1 MFQVSEVIDAVKN
14 LASTDPQHDRS
25 HCQAL
30 EFHAKQLGFQ
40 SFHHLKRSLKR
51 LPSDRIDEVSL
62 KLMRQISLRRI
73 PSLDCDYFEFMAADG
88 NFGFYSYWIGWNKRG
103 EEVRVPRPLTGP
115 ATAAGLRKNADFPI
129 YVVESDK
136 ELLAW
141 RYNWLSTALI
151 PEQLA
156 RRFFP
161 FSFNKVFMVEKNP
174 PLAKIRARVNRDYSD
189 NIAYG

>member
-1 MFQVSEVIDAVKN
+1 MFQVSEIIHAVKN
-14 LASTDPQHDRS
+14 LASTDPEHDRS

-40 SFHHLKRSLKR
+40 SFHHLKESLKR
-51 LPSDRIDEVSL
+51 LPSDRFDKVSL
-62 KLMRQISLRRI
+62 KLMRQISLRRL
-73 PSLDCDYFEFMAADG
+73 PSLNCAYFEFMAADG
-88 NFGFYSYWIGWNKRG
+88 NFGFYSYWIGWDKRG
-103 EEVRVPRPLTGP
+103 EEVRVPRPLTG
-115 ATAAGLRKNADFPI
+115 AETAAGLRKIAASPI

-161 FSFNKVFMVEKNP
+161 FAFNKDFMVEKNP
-174 PLAKIRARVNRDYSD
+174 PLAKIRARVNRDYSN

>member
-1 MFQVSEVIDAVKN
+1 MFQVTELIDAVKN
-14 LASTDPQHDRS
+14 LASTDSEHDRS

-40 SFHHLKRSLKR
+40 SFHRLKQSLKR
-51 LPSDRIDEVSL
+51 LPSDRFDKVSL
-62 KLMRQISLRRI
+62 KLMHQISVRRI
-73 PSLDCDYFEFMAADG
+73 PSHNCAYFEFMAADG
-88 NFGFYSYWIGWNKRG
+88 NFGFYSHWIGWDRRG
-103 EEVRVPRPLTGP
+103 EEVRVPRPLTG
-115 ATAAGLRKNADFPI
+115 AEAAAGLRKIAASPI

-156 RRFFP
+156 RKFFP
-161 FSFNKVFMVEKNP
+161 FSFNKQFMVEKNP
-174 PLAKIRARVNRDYSD
+174 PLAKVRARMNRDYSN
-189 NIAYG
+189 NIAYE